1 MNRGEIKRAACRR
14 AAGVIDTAL
23 AGGWSDL
30 DDMYGQDADKV
41 REALNVLVRE
51 LERRG
56 SEP

>member
-1 MNRGEIKRAACRR
+1 MNQREIRRAACRR

-30 DDMYGQDADKV
+30 DELYGEDADKV
-41 REALNVLVRE
+41 RDQLVVLVKE

-56 SEP
+56 